1 MWKYLGFDNILVVIL
16 REMRSYLKVFELKS
30 VLVFNKVMLMFR
42 LGRGQKQ
49 GDKMG
54 GYLNYRSKDNGDV
67 VQSGSNKYIK
77 MVRELVFVCILK
89 LELVGFID

>member
-1 MWKYLGFDNILVVIL
+1 
-16 REMRSYLKVFELKS
+16 
-30 VLVFNKVMLMFR
+30 
-42 LGRGQKQ
+42 
-49 GDKMG
+49 MG

>member
-42 LGRGQKQ
+42 LG
-49 GDKMG
+49 
-54 GYLNYRSKDNGDV
+54 
-67 VQSGSNKYIK
+67 
-77 MVRELVFVCILK
+77 
-89 LELVGFID
+89 